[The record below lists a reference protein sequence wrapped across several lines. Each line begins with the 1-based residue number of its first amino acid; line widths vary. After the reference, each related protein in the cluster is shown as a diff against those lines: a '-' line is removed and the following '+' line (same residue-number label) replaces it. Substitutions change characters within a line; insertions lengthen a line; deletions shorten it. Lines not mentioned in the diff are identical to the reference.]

1 MSKRIIAGALA
12 GAVLASTMAPMGVY
26 ADSPEV
32 NIWVSKVNAT
42 DSGMEKGLE
51 KQTPVHFGSGD
62 SASTNNLIVVDENN
76 TYQTVD
82 GFGAS
87 ITEASAHLYQTN
99 LDDSAKAAAMQALF
113 DKESGIGLSMLR
125 QTIGASDHCVAP
137 YNFAPDE
144 QDDSLPNWD
153 FSHELI
159 EIMPTVQDALAVEP
173 GRITVMASCWS
184 PPGWMKENGS
194 VLGMYQNQKGTLR
207 ADKYQAYANYIT
219 KFIQEYASRGIDI
232 YAVTPN
238 NEPDHASYDWPALP
252 MSHTEAQNLVAN
264 YLRPTFDR
272 NGLDTKIICWDHS
285 YTTTNYKDGSYPLE
299 YYQDASALAAT
310 DGSAWHW
317 YEGDE
322 EVMSV
327 VHKEY
332 PTKDIWFTE
341 GSGGEW
347 GFPKWNTAFLNQ
359 ASSVVNITRNWSKS
373 IIYWNLALDQNGG
386 PDYYY
391 DVNQHQDSTN
401 RGLITINT
409 DTNSWDYNV
418 DYYTLGHISKF
429 VDPGAQR
436 IDSTSLDN
444 NIETVAFKNPDGSKV
459 LVLANLVNEAQEVK
473 VQWGEQSFRYTLLP
487 ESMATMT
494 WNGNQVGNA
503 ASPIWFNNLESNNNF
518 AAGEGASVATTDSTA
533 NLGGSK
539 GIMLT
544 TTQNGDP
551 GTDKQCVIISSES
564 GAAIDASSYQ
574 YLTFSV
580 KDMVNPK
587 SATVKVTFVDENG
600 TEVSSW
606 SHEKTVYDNWTRI
619 WVPIAGDKG
628 FDRTRIA
635 KIKLGFYWQ
644 GNYAVDDLAFVGG
657 YSDGIPQMNGN
668 LVTNGSFE
676 DVKILRA
683 NTTYKECFTKTIQ
696 RGKGKGK
703 LKGFPLCGRCNIQ
716 RDCKVR
722 PIQKYMKSLP
732 QDTQQYVGLATDEQ
746 DRLMRLQEKQ
756 ISLLEQYA
764 CSESEAWELC
774 HRYGLLS
781 PVYDFTDRN
790 GCWFCPNAKLPEL
803 RHLYDHHPDLW
814 REMLALQAL
823 PNKATE
829 KFNRELRFS
838 DYDIL
843 FHNEDAQLCWFTQ

>member
-1 MSKRIIAGALA
+1 MQHIFIINPTAGKVDASVALIPQIHAAASRAGLHPTIEVTRRAGQARALA
-12 GAVLASTMAPMGVY
+12 AQYAAGGEEVY
-26 ADSPEV
+26 LYACGGDGTLNEILQGTVGRP
-32 NIWVSKVNAT
+32 NAAI
-42 DSGMEKGLE
+42 GCV
-51 KQTPVHFGSGD
+51 PCGSGND
-62 SASTNNLIVVDENN
+62 YVRN
-76 TYQTVD
+76 
-82 GFGAS
+82 FGTQA
-87 ITEASAHLYQTN
+87 QF
-99 LDDSAKAAAMQALF
+99 LDLDAQLAAQ
-113 DKESGIGLSMLR
+113 
-125 QTIGASDHCVAP
+125 P
-137 YNFAPDE
+137 FA
-144 QDDSLPNWD
+144 
-153 FSHELI
+153 
-159 EIMPTVQDALAVEP
+159 
-173 GRITVMASCWS
+173 
-184 PPGWMKENGS
+184 
-194 VLGMYQNQKGTLR
+194 
-207 ADKYQAYANYIT
+207 ADVIRTPQGC
-219 KFIQEYASRGIDI
+219 GIDI

-676 DVKILRA
+676 DDGSAVPVATGWNFEGGTPSATYLEKNSNAASGRFHLVHYSADAHDAYTWQAIYNLPNGTYTLKAMVQSGGGQKQNKI
-683 NTTYKECFTKTIQ
+683 
-696 RGKGKGK
+696 
-703 LKGFPLCGRCNIQ
+703 
-716 RDCKVR
+716 
-722 PIQKYMKSLP
+722 
-732 QDTQQYVGLATDEQ
+732 LATDFGG
-746 DRLMRLQEKQ
+746 
-756 ISLLEQYA
+756 
-764 CSESEAWELC
+764 SEMSVEI
-774 HRYGLLS
+774 
-781 PVYDFTDRN
+781 PVNSYWTQVEIGNINVTNGKCTIAFYTD
-790 GCWFCPNAKLPEL
+790 GNAGDWSCVDNIEFYL
-803 RHLYDHHPDLW
+803 
-814 REMLALQAL
+814 
-823 PNKATE
+823 N
-829 KFNRELRFS
+829 S
-838 DYDIL
+838 
-843 FHNEDAQLCWFTQ
+843 

>member
-159 EIMPTVQDALAVEP
+159 EIMPTVQDALAVET

-264 YLRPTFDR
+264 YLPPTFDR

-436 IDSTSLDN
+436 IDSKSLDN

-676 DVKILRA
+676 DDGSAVPVATGWNFEGGTPSATYLEKNSNAASGRFHLVHYSADAHDAYTWQTIYNLPNGTYTLKAMVQSGGGQKQNKI
-683 NTTYKECFTKTIQ
+683 
-696 RGKGKGK
+696 
-703 LKGFPLCGRCNIQ
+703 
-716 RDCKVR
+716 
-722 PIQKYMKSLP
+722 
-732 QDTQQYVGLATDEQ
+732 LATDFGG
-746 DRLMRLQEKQ
+746 
-756 ISLLEQYA
+756 
-764 CSESEAWELC
+764 SEMSVEI
-774 HRYGLLS
+774 
-781 PVYDFTDRN
+781 PVNSYWTQVEIGNINVTNGKCTIAFYTD
-790 GCWFCPNAKLPEL
+790 GNAGDWSCVDNIEFYL
-803 RHLYDHHPDLW
+803 
-814 REMLALQAL
+814 
-823 PNKATE
+823 N
-829 KFNRELRFS
+829 S
-838 DYDIL
+838 
-843 FHNEDAQLCWFTQ
+843 